1 MTRAMGVMK
10 APIDSSA
17 RHLCI
22 DMQRLFSREGPW
34 PTPWMERVLPVVEAI
49 TERAPHRTVFTRFIP
64 PEKPEDMPGMWRAYY
79 EKWREVTRQR
89 LDPALLELM
98 PGLKRFVPPATVIDK
113 MTYSALAHDD
123 LAARLKAEY
132 ADTLLITGSETDV
145 CVLASV
151 LSAVDRGY
159 RVIVVRDAVCSSS
172 DESHDAL
179 LELYHRR
186 FSIQIE
192 VAEAE
197 EIIRSW
203 VPG

>member
-1 MTRAMGVMK
+1 MCIR
-10 APIDSSA
+10 DS
-17 RHLCI
+17 
-22 DMQRLFSREGPW
+22 
-34 PTPWMERVLPVVEAI
+34 
-49 TERAPHRTVFTRFIP
+49 
-64 PEKPEDMPGMWRAYY
+64 
-79 EKWREVTRQR
+79 
-89 LDPALLELM
+89 
-98 PGLKRFVPPATVIDK
+98 
-113 MTYSALAHDD
+113 
-123 LAARLKAEY
+123 LAARLKAEN

-151 LSAVDRGY
+151 LGAVDCGY